1 MKYVMV
7 AAGTFFLV
15 FVTARAVRVPF
26 TYDEAA
32 SYVRYIDTTVP
43 SVFDTNLLSIFN
55 FEVATNHFLNTA
67 LTKCSY
73 LIGGANE
80 SVLRLANLLG
90 YALYLGCAGLI
101 LRRLSN
107 PLIALG
113 AFLLLNLNPY
123 LLDFFALSRGYG
135 LSLGLLMGSLFFVL
149 RFFQTPSAGRGDL
162 VDLSRG
168 LALAGAAVM
177 ANFALLNVYLGM
189 LIVAVIAIALSN
201 RRAENLPVQHAD
213 PDGARRARTSPWL
226 AVTAVFFI
234 PLVLSQD
241 SALSDALYQPVV
253 VRLGGLDDAAVN
265 RARVVRLGIHGRESP
280 LLRNPA
286 SQEWSRNDRSSL
298 RGIRIEL
305 PLAEAEELTRIE
317 AVIGTR
323 AFSFDPRLTS
333 AWTARDDG
341 SLRVFESAATL
352 SLRRSRVP
360 TFGAVI
366 NWSGDHVYVVRLAIA
381 SAFVWGILGAFAVL
395 LRLLQRGVV
404 RTRIMDHREWRTLS
418 SSALWVG
425 VLAGT
430 PLYLLKRN
438 SELYFGGTRGLV
450 QDTFTS
456 IIENSFYGAHY
467 SDAQV
472 AAVFGCVGGLFAIFS
487 AVLVIAYRHRRLSSL
502 RPASSLVAILA
513 LVSMS
518 LVAQRLLFGT
528 VYLVGR
534 TALFY
539 IPLFVLFFA
548 FLSDALAQA
557 SRFGKAFAIVTVITA
572 VGLATFHFANTA
584 NLKYVYDWKHDASTE
599 SMIDD
604 VRQFASSGP
613 VTVGVAP
620 AFSPVAVYYA
630 RRAAAP
636 IEVVVLPT
644 TRPVDFLYLEDRD
657 VHSGDIVS
665 RYPFTQ
671 TALVR
676 VSR

>member
-1 MKYVMV
+1 MKSVTVV
-7 AAGTFFLV
+7 ACTFFLV
-15 FVTARAVRVPF
+15 FVSARAVRVPF

-32 SYVRYIDTTVP
+32 SYIRYIDTTVP

-67 LTKCSY
+67 LTKCSF
-73 LIGGANE
+73 LIGGANQL
-80 SVLRLANLLG
+80 VLRLPNLLG

-101 LRRLSN
+101 LRRLPN
-107 PLIALG
+107 PLIAAV

-149 RFFQTPSAGRGDL
+149 RFVQTRSAGRGDL

-168 LALAGAAVM
+168 LAMACAAVM
-177 ANFALLNVYLGM
+177 ANFALLNVYLSM
-189 LIVAVIAIALSN
+189 LIVVVIAIAVSK
-201 RRAENLPVQHAD
+201 RRAANVPAEDGD
-213 PDGARRARTSPWL
+213 PAGVRRARTCPWL
-226 AVTAVFFI
+226 TVTAVIFI

-241 SALSDALYQPVV
+241 RALSDALYQPVV

-265 RARVVRLGIHGRESP
+265 RVRVARLDTHGREST
-280 LLRNPA
+280 LGRNPA
-286 SQEWSRNDRSSL
+286 SHEWSPNDRSYL
-298 RGIRIEL
+298 RGIRVEL
-305 PLAEAEELTRIE
+305 PLAEAEKLTWIE
-317 AVIGTR
+317 VVIGTR

-341 SLRVFESAATL
+341 GLRVFESASTL

-360 TFGAVI
+360 TFRAVI
-366 NWSGDHVYVVRLAIA
+366 NWSGDHVYVARLAIA
-381 SAFVWGILGAFAVL
+381 TVFVWGILGAFAVL
-395 LRLLQRGVV
+395 LRLLERGVM
-404 RTRIMDHREWRTLS
+404 RMRIMEHREWRTLS
-418 SSALWVG
+418 LSALWVA

-472 AAVFGCVGGLFAIFS
+472 AAVFGCVGGLLAIFF
-487 AVLVIAYRHRRLSSL
+487 AMLVIAGRHRRPSTLA
-502 RPASSLVAILA
+502 PASSLLAIMV
-513 LVSMS
+513 LVSLS

-557 SRFGKAFAIVTVITA
+557 SRFGKAFAVLMVITA
-572 VGLATFHFANTA
+572 VTLATLHFANTA

-604 VRQFASSGP
+604 VGQFGSNGP
-613 VTVGVAP
+613 VTLGTAAP
-620 AFSPVAVYYA
+620 FSPVAVYYA

-636 IEVVVLPT
+636 IEVVVLST

-665 RYPFTQ
+665 RYAFTH